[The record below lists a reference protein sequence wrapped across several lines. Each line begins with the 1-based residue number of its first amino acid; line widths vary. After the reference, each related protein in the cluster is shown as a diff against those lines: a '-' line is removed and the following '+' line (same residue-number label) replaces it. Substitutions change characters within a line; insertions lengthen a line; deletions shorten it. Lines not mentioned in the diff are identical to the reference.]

1 MSQFR
6 VLLCSSIPL
15 YFNSLAVAF
24 NEKSIFRVIENIEY
38 DQLIDACVR
47 IQPDV
52 VVIKINDQ
60 ESLTLLTDLKS
71 NCPMLMQVAIL
82 DDPSRFNI
90 MDFINCGVHG
100 CLPMRLLPRQ
110 IVNAVELIVVCGL
123 LCLPRVNPR
132 SIINYGG
139 IGVLNKNL
147 ETVGT
152 LTTRERE
159 ILDLMCH
166 SFSNQEI
173 AESLCISES
182 TVKTHLRNVFRKLQV
197 RNRSEAISV
206 LYRADTGPV

>member
-1 MSQFR
+1 MLFR
-6 VLLCSSIPL
+6 S
-15 YFNSLAVAF
+15 
-24 NEKSIFRVIENIEY
+24 
-38 DQLIDACVR
+38 
-47 IQPDV
+47 
-52 VVIKINDQ
+52 
-60 ESLTLLTDLKS
+60 
-71 NCPMLMQVAIL
+71 
-82 DDPSRFNI
+82 
-90 MDFINCGVHG
+90 
-100 CLPMRLLPRQ
+100 
-110 IVNAVELIVVCGL
+110 
-123 LCLPRVNPR
+123 
-132 SIINYGG
+132 
-139 IGVLNKNL
+139 NKNL